1 MRLGKRRRA
10 SGPPT
15 TRKWANL
22 RSSPLCTLSHD
33 PRIEPP
39 SYLLV
44 ERYEHEQLDK
54 SQPRC
59 ARENYFAKELGKRRG
74 PIIKA
79 IVDVRRQQRFLFGF
93 DFIRT
98 NRHIKRLHAVQDW
111 RPLRPAFVPMLKF
124 SFFCLR
130 ADGGVS
136 LQIRVEG
143 ASRQAD
149 GEAQNRQR
157 HHEAVPKGHFSFCV
171 PILWSQEH
179 RHPVTD

>member
-1 MRLGKRRRA
+1 MIRA
-10 SGPPT
+10 SSRPAIYWWSAT
-15 TRKWANL
+15 STSNWTNRNHVVREKTILRKN
-22 RSSPLCTLSHD
+22 
-33 PRIEPP
+33 
-39 SYLLV
+39 
-44 ERYEHEQLDK
+44 
-54 SQPRC
+54 
-59 ARENYFAKELGKRRG
+59 LGKRRG

-93 DFIRT
+93 DRIRG
-98 NRHIKRLHAVQDW
+98 NRNIKRLHAVQDW
-111 RPLRPAFVPMLKF
+111 RPLRSAFVPMLKF

-157 HHEAVPKGHFSFCV
+157 QHEAVPKGHFSFCV

-179 RHPVTD
+179 RHQVTD

>member
-15 TRKWANL
+15 TRKWASL
-22 RSSPLCTLSHD
+22 RSSPFGTLSPD
-33 PRIEPP
+33 PRTEPP

-44 ERYEHEQLDK
+44 ERNEHEHRDK
-54 SQPRC
+54 SQPCC

-79 IVDVRRQQRFLFGF
+79 IVEVRRQQRFLFGF
-93 DFIRT
+93 DCIRT

-111 RPLRPAFVPMLKF
+111 RPLRSAFVPMLKF

-136 LQIRVEG
+136 LQIRIEG
-143 ASRQAD
+143 ASREAD
-149 GEAQNRQR
+149 GKAQNRQC
-157 HHEAVPKGHFSFCV
+157 HHEALPKEHFSFCV

-179 RHPVTD
+179 RHLLTD